1 VTASLF
7 LALALTQ
14 APGACPP
21 KGYTVEQLAQLKF
34 IEFKV
39 PADDVRQALALDLV
53 ACLGDPNPQLRDG
66 TAFEALSTWMRGG
79 ELDVPTLRKL
89 RDLVMPGLAAWDA
102 AGFRAPFSALVM
114 AEIARTDRIKA
125 WMTADEREAMVQA
138 AATFLPSV
146 KDYRG
151 FNDKDGW
158 RHGVAHGADF
168 VLQLALNQGVNK
180 AQLDRLLEAI
190 ASQVAPAN
198 APAYHNAESERL
210 AQPVFYIAQ
219 RGMHDEDEWN
229 AWFERLLN
237 PAPLKDW
244 DAAFSSEQG
253 LAKRHNAVAFIL
265 VLHAGVSESA
275 NPNVARMMPAL
286 RDALKR
292 TQ

>member
-1 VTASLF
+1 MSAT
-7 LALALTQ
+7 LALLVLLQ
-14 APGACPP
+14 ASNVCPP

-39 PADDVRQALALDLV
+39 PADEVRQALALDLV
-53 ACLGDPNPQLRDG
+53 PCLGDPNPQLRDG
-66 TAFEALSTWMRGG
+66 IAFEALSTWMRSG

-89 RDLVMPGLAAWDA
+89 RDLMMPGLAAWDA

-114 AEIARTDRIKA
+114 AEVARTDRIKP

-138 AATFLPSV
+138 ATKFLPSV

-158 RHGVAHGADF
+158 RHGVAHGSDF
-168 VLQLALNQGVNK
+168 VLQLALNPGVNK

-190 ASQVAPAN
+190 ASQVAPAT

-210 AQPVFYIAQ
+210 AQPVFFIAQ

-229 AWFERLLN
+229 AWFDRLLN

-244 DAAFSSEQG
+244 ESAFSSEAG
-253 LAKRHNAVAFIL
+253 LAKRHNALAFIL

-275 NPNVARMMPAL
+275 NPNVARMLPAL
-286 RDALKR
+286 REALKR
-292 TQ
+292 VQ